1 MTFQQLKYIIE
12 ISKSRSITA
21 AAQNLFISQPSL
33 SKSVKELE
41 TELGITIL
49 ERTRHGISFT
59 SSGMEFLSYAY
70 RIAEQIEGM
79 QSYFRQDETNERKI
93 NLSISAQHYM
103 FPTDALVQF
112 IQKAEKYHSYTVT
125 MQEGRTTQVIHDVL
139 VQQSQIGII
148 YVSKATEKFMHRLFQ
163 HKGLEF
169 IPFRQYPPYVY
180 LRAQHPL
187 ASRKQIN
194 VRELEPYPYVRY
206 GQGQDPYLFSEEVI
220 IPDMSNKK
228 LIYVTDR
235 SSLLSMLRNTNS
247 FNIGTGCLLPDIVGD
262 AIISIPVE
270 DCIDMMEIGW
280 LKLKNMKMTQEMTLY
295 VQLLDD
301 SLNRCTCG
309 SIATE
314 QS

>member
-1 MTFQQLKYIIE
+1 MPGPSGVVMSVLYGIFSRLAGADAVVFPSYGGRFTF
-12 ISKSRSITA
+12 TA
-21 AAQNLFISQPSL
+21 EDCRKIAESARKHLGELAAIFPSPGG
-33 SKSVKELE
+33 
-41 TELGITIL
+41 GITEETIPKL
-49 ERTRHGISFT
+49 AQLYGRDVIYLVGGGI
-59 SSGMEFLSYAY
+59 
-70 RIAEQIEGM
+70 
-79 QSYFRQDETNERKI
+79 FR
-93 NLSISAQHYM
+93 
-103 FPTDALVQF
+103 
-112 IQKAEKYHSYTVT
+112 
-125 MQEGRTTQVIHDVL
+125 HDVL

-295 VQLLDD
+295 VQLLED
-301 SLNRCTCG
+301 SLNRCT
-309 SIATE
+309 
-314 QS
+314 

>member
-49 ERTRHGISFT
+49 KRTRHGISFT

-206 GQGQDPYLFSEEVI
+206 GQGQDPYLF
-220 IPDMSNKK
+220 
-228 LIYVTDR
+228 
-235 SSLLSMLRNTNS
+235 
-247 FNIGTGCLLPDIVGD
+247 F
-262 AIISIPVE
+262 
-270 DCIDMMEIGW
+270 
-280 LKLKNMKMTQEMTLY
+280 
-295 VQLLDD
+295 
-301 SLNRCTCG
+301 
-309 SIATE
+309 
-314 QS
+314 

>member
-12 ISKSRSITA
+12 ISRSHSITA
-21 AAQNLFISQPSL
+21 AAQKLFISQPSL

-49 ERTRHGISFT
+49 ERTRHGVSFT
-59 SSGMEFLSYAY
+59 QSGMEFLSYAY
-70 RIAEQIEGM
+70 RIADQIEGM
-79 QSYFRQDETNERKI
+79 QGYFRQDNSNEKKVH
-93 NLSISAQHYM
+93 LSISAQHYM

-112 IQKAEKYHSYTVT
+112 VQKAESYHSYTIT
-125 MQEGRTTQVIHDVL
+125 LQESRTTQVIHDVL

-148 YVSKATEKFMHRLFQ
+148 YVSKATKKFMNRLFL

-169 IPFRQYPPYVY
+169 VPFCQYPPYVY

-187 ASRKQIN
+187 ASRRQIN

-220 IPDMSNKK
+220 LPGMSNTK

-247 FNIGTGCLLPDIVGD
+247 FNIGTGCL
-262 AIISIPVE
+262 
-270 DCIDMMEIGW
+270 
-280 LKLKNMKMTQEMTLY
+280 
-295 VQLLDD
+295 
-301 SLNRCTCG
+301 
-309 SIATE
+309 
-314 QS
+314 